1 MRVFEVSAS
10 KSKNRTLRIKRER
23 HPGKRC
29 AQHVG
34 WSLPNEAN
42 TARAA
47 SSSGKNAAT
56 AGEVLPLMAICIYRR
71 RMGSNSP
78 VVAIRASTSF
88 VGATSCL
95 VVVRAIS
102 QHS

>member
-1 MRVFEVSAS
+1 MISSVKQPTKGYEA
-10 KSKNRTLRIKRER
+10 
-23 HPGKRC
+23 
-29 AQHVG
+29 A
-34 WSLPNEAN
+34 LPNEAN

-71 RMGSNSP
+71 RMGSSSP
-78 VVAIRASTSF
+78 VATIRASTSF

-95 VVVRAIS
+95 VAVRAFS
-102 QHS
+102 QYA